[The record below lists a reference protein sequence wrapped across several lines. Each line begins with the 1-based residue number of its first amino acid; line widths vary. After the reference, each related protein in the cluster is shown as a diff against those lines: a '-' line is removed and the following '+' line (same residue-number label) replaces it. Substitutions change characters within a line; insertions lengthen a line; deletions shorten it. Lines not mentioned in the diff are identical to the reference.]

1 MQESRK
7 FDSEEERSMVYSAK
21 RMKTEALIKRTF
33 LEIYRERDISRI
45 TVKDICGRA
54 GINRSTFYDHY
65 TDAFDLRERIE
76 AETIDMLQER
86 FREKMPAGNDKEVGF
101 AEKIME
107 LVEIAHENDDI
118 PFLLMMKNSAAYT
131 AKILDVIESGALF
144 DVSEMTGAERLRIR
158 IAVEYHF
165 AGVVSVLSRYA
176 GNEDTDAVIKTLAE
190 IADTGAAGILMG
202 HIK

>member
-1 MQESRK
+1 
-7 FDSEEERSMVYSAK
+7 MVYSAK

-33 LEIYRERDISRI
+33 LEMYRERDISRI

-86 FREKMPAGNDKEVGF
+86 FREKMSAGNDGRAGF

-131 AKILDVIESGALF
+131 AKILDVIESGVLF
-144 DVSEMTGAERLRIR
+144 DILEMPGEERLRIR

-176 GNEDTDAVIKTLAE
+176 GKGGADVETDTVIKMLAE
-190 IADTGAAGILMG
+190 IADTGAANVLME
-202 HIK
+202 HVKK